1 MRRNNRR
8 QAKAKKIC
16 SRGEAGAQIR
26 IRTMQ
31 KSLEMV
37 PEKGVEPSRPCG
49 QRILSPPRLPFRHSG
64 VSFKNSMNARVSST
78 AVAWRRAVVARQKL
92 SQARAGVG

>member
-1 MRRNNRR
+1 
-8 QAKAKKIC
+8 
-16 SRGEAGAQIR
+16 
-26 IRTMQ
+26 
-31 KSLEMV
+31 
-37 PEKGVEPSRPCG
+37 
-49 QRILSPPRLPFRHSG
+49 